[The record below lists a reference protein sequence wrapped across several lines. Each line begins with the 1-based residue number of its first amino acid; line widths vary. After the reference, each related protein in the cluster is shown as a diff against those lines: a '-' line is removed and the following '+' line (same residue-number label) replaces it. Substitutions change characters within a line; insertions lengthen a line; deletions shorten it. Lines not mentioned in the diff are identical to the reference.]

1 MEYGYISPRRLS
13 CWLHSGSSLVA
24 EKRLTGEGSIY
35 QRSSDGRWVGV
46 VDLGWVGG
54 KRVRKTVTAKTL
66 KELRPKFKALNKT
79 IESGVMPD
87 EGTVEQWMTEYLREY
102 VDRKLRP
109 STAATY
115 RRYVDKWVI
124 PNIGKRRL
132 DRLRP
137 EHLEAIYNQMEDAD
151 KSDATRR
158 QVHAILHRA
167 LKLAVRRNLIATNP
181 ADRLDPP
188 AVGKGSHGKLTLPEA
203 KKVIRSLG
211 KDPNPSR
218 WACALLA
225 GLRQGEA
232 LGLTWDRV
240 DFDRNVIIVEQ
251 AIQQVP
257 GQGLQ
262 VVDLKSRSSYR
273 AVPMIA
279 AVRGLLLAERQTS
292 GYVWGGD
299 KPIGP
304 RADWQEWS
312 DMLNRA
318 GVRHVPLHAARATCG
333 SLLQEA
339 KVPDKIIAEILGH
352 SQVSVTQKHYLHGDE
367 LQHISA
373 MEALGEL
380 VAE

>member
-1 MEYGYISPRRLS
+1 MPSRR
-13 CWLHSGSSLVA
+13 V
-24 EKRLTGEGSIY
+24 KGEGSIY
-35 QRSSDGRWVGV
+35 HRESDGRWVGV

-66 KELRPKFKALNKT
+66 KELRPKFKALNKQ
-79 IESGVMPD
+79 IEQGVMPSD
-87 EGTVEQWMTEYLREY
+87 GTVEQWMTHWLTNH

-115 RRYVDKWVI
+115 RRYVNTWVI

-132 DRLRP
+132 DKLRP
-137 EHLEAIYNQMEDAD
+137 EHLEAIYNQMEDAGR
-151 KSDATRR
+151 SDATRR

-167 LKLAVRRNLIATNP
+167 LKVAVRQDKIANNP
-181 ADRLDPP
+181 ADRLEPP
-188 AVGKGSHGKLTLPEA
+188 SVGKGSHGKFTLPEA
-203 KKVIRSLG
+203 KQIIRSLTD
-211 KDPNPSR
+211 DPNRSR

-232 LGLTWDRV
+232 LGLTWERV
-240 DFDRNVIIVEQ
+240 DFDRNVIVIEQ
-251 AIQQVP
+251 AVQQVS

-262 VVDLKSRSSYR
+262 VVDLKSQSSYR

-279 AVRGLLLAERQTS
+279 PVRALLWDERRET

-299 KPIGP
+299 RPTGP
-304 RADWQEWS
+304 RADWQEWKE
-312 DMLNRA
+312 MLSRA
-318 GVRHVPLHAARATCG
+318 GVPHMPLHAARATCG

-352 SQVSVTQKHYLHGDE
+352 SQVSVTQRHYLHGDD
-367 LQHISA
+367 LQHRSA
-373 MEALGEL
+373 MDALGEL
-380 VAE
+380 MAD